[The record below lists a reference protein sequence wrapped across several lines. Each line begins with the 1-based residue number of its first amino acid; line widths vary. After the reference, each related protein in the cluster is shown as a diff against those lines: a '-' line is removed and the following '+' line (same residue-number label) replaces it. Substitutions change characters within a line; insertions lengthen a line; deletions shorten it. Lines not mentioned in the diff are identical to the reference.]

1 MPILMKADY
10 VNVNGVVYGCWRSSN
25 PLYNYYAWVV
35 KDSRHKKLSGN
46 ITIQETV
53 SCNNRSYTVLG
64 IGNYAFEN
72 CKDIV
77 SVTIPSS
84 LLKGIEK
91 YAFKGCTG
99 LKTVTY
105 SQDVEVELIG
115 EGAFLGCTSLTNI
128 DLPITVKEIGDEVFY
143 GCANLKSVIVPKG
156 ISAIKQNW
164 FAGCSSLSYVKF
176 LDENTSIPQS
186 AFANLEKL
194 EEVVLPESMESIPN
208 STFYG
213 CHSLYTIHIPNS
225 VTSIGDAAFY
235 GCRSLP
241 SLNILE
247 KPNNLRFIGASAFSG
262 CTNLAS
268 PICLMNI
275 ETIGNC
281 AFENCKSLLSIIIS
295 GNTIYVGDSAFR
307 GCEKLTTAILEGNIE
322 AIRNYTFENCSSL
335 PEIKI
340 PDSVTDIGHGAF
352 KECSNLSSIIIP
364 NNVTSIGWSAFRDCS
379 ELREVTLGRGI
390 SRVEDGAFYGC
401 EKIEEVTYY
410 CSYIGWGSSWPQ
422 YNKSIKK
429 VIIGEGVE
437 TIGEYAFSA
446 GFGTSGLETIIFA
459 NPTLKKIGEKAFG
472 ECKSL
477 KYAYNEGSVQPSEG
491 TIILPEPLESIGLN
505 AFWISPEI
513 KKISLPSSL
522 TFIDNLAFYGNNN
535 EIGVEDVYAHM
546 LEPFKINE
554 SVFHDNTYK
563 NAILHTDGVADKYRD
578 TFAWSKFFHI
588 VNNDEAAGYGDGGSD
603 SENHGN
609 SGHASQ
615 LDEIIDFADPQVKTI
630 CVDKW
635 DTSKDGNLSKREA
648 AAVTSLGTAFKGTD
662 ITSFNELKHFTG
674 LTKIDNWAF
683 GNCTNLLFVILPE
696 QVTEIGMN
704 AFTNCTALTAMTIPA
719 LVATIGE
726 SAFAGCKSLMAFNVD
741 TQNEKFAT
749 EGGILYN
756 KEKTT
761 LISCPAGK
769 FATATLPES
778 VLKIEANGFYNCVN
792 LPAIILPAS
801 LQKIGAASFV
811 GCSSLTSLDIPAS
824 TSKIEIGNFT
834 GCTNLE
840 TINVE
845 ADNQY
850 YQSIDGVLYTK
861 DGKTLMA
868 YPNKKGTTYIVLEGT
883 ETIEAYAFCMTEV
896 ENLTL
901 PASVQNVDDYA
912 LGLCNKLS
920 RLKVKAVTPSE
931 ASSSSFVGTLSSVM
945 LILPCGSKDAYQIAN
960 GWKIFT
966 NIVVLG
972 DANGDG
978 DVNQGDISLVK
989 DYIMTGVEPQGFK
1002 WYGADADEN
1011 DEIDVADIVMI
1022 VNLIKSMVK

>member
-1 MPILMKADY
+1 MRKIFAILIMTLLPLIASADDSPHNIGGIY
-10 VNVNGVVYGCWRSSN
+10 YYLSFVIGSGPGYATVCQKSIYSSQNV
-25 PLYNYYAWVV
+25 
-35 KDSRHKKLSGN
+35 
-46 ITIQETV
+46 
-53 SCNNRSYTVLG
+53 YTG
-64 IGNYAFEN
+64 
-72 CKDIV
+72 DIV
-77 SVTIPSS
+77 IPSE
-84 LLKGIEK
+84 IEYFNRK
-91 YAFKGCTG
+91 YIVTDIHAEAFKDCNG
-99 LKTVTY
+99 L
-105 SQDVEVELIG
+105 
-115 EGAFLGCTSLTNI
+115 TS
-128 DLPITVKEIGDEVFY
+128 VK
-143 GCANLKSVIVPKG
+143 
-156 ISAIKQNW
+156 
-164 FAGCSSLSYVKF
+164 
-176 LDENTSIPQS
+176 
-186 AFANLEKL
+186 
-194 EEVVLPESMESIPN
+194 
-208 STFYG
+208 
-213 CHSLYTIHIPNS
+213 IPNS
-225 VTSIGDAAFY
+225 VTSIGYGAFKNCSKMISVNIPKNVSNIFSKTFE
-235 GCRSLP
+235 GCISLT
-241 SLNILE
+241 SVDI
-247 KPNNLRFIGASAFSG
+247 PNNSSLKRIGYDAFKGCSKLPTLELPNCLEEIERNAFEDSGLTSLIIPDKVTDIGESAFKGCSGLISIQIPNSVNYIGESAFENCTKLPEIDLPDNLKKIQNYTFKG
-262 CTNLAS
+262 CTNL
-268 PICLMNI
+268 
-275 ETIGNC
+275 
-281 AFENCKSLLSIIIS
+281 FSIIIP
-295 GNTIYVGDSAFR
+295 N
-307 GCEKLTTAILEGNIE
+307 
-322 AIRNYTFENCSSL
+322 
-335 PEIKI
+335 
-340 PDSVTDIGHGAF
+340 SVTDIGYRAF
-352 KECSNLSSIIIP
+352 EDCSQLPSINIPDGVTSINNYAFNGCCNLSSVSLGKEI
-364 NNVTSIGWSAFRDCS
+364 TSIYEYAFN
-379 ELREVTLGRGI
+379 
-390 SRVEDGAFYGC
+390 GC
-401 EKIEEVTYY
+401 DKLEEVTFY
-410 CSYIGWGSSWPQ
+410 CKSILKYSGWPQ
-422 YNKSIKK
+422 QTCRNSIRK
-429 VIIGEGVE
+429 VIIGDGVE
-437 TIGEYAFSA
+437 TIGESAFS
-446 GFGTSGLETIIFA
+446 GSNLEIIIFA
-459 NPTLKKIGEKAFG
+459 NPTIKKIGENAFY

-477 KYAYNEGSVQPSEG
+477 KYAYHDGSAQSSEG
-491 TIILPEPLESIGLN
+491 TIILPEPLESIGFK
-505 AFWISPEI
+505 AFWRCSKI

-522 TFIDNLAFYGNNN
+522 TFIDNQAFNGYND

-554 SVFHDNTYK
+554 SVFNDNTYK

-609 SGHASQ
+609 SGHTGQ

-630 CVDKW
+630 CVEKW
-635 DTSKDGNLSKREA
+635 DTSKDGKLSKKEA

-662 ITSFNELKHFTG
+662 ITSFNELKYFTG

-978 DVNQGDISLVK
+978 DVNQRDISLVK

-1011 DEIDVADIVMI
+1011 DEINVADIVMI